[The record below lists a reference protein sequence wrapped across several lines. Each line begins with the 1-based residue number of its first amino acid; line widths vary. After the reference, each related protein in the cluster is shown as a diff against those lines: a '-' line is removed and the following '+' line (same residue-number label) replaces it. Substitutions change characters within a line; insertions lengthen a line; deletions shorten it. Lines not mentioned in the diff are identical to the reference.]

1 MMDKIMVL
9 SKVSQHI
16 NAHPVGA
23 AFSAMAAS
31 AVSILQSSQQVA
43 STLIA
48 LVTSLAGLI
57 TAIMAVRNAWR
68 NRNKG
73 NENGP

>member
-1 MMDKIMVL
+1 MERFQAMAAQ
-9 SKVSQHI
+9 VSAQV
-16 NAHPVGA
+16 NAHPGTSVIASIGA
-23 AFSAMAAS
+23 SIL
-31 AVSILQSSQQVA
+31 AVLQSSQAIA

-68 NRNKG
+68 NRNRDK
-73 NENGP
+73 